1 MPIYLVFL
9 LCCILG
15 AEGSQMGAP
24 TQDRTV
30 FKKEDFYYY
39 NDDYYYYYNDGNLPV
54 LKKQVNFSP
63 PPLPPPP
70 TPSFTILFS

>member
-1 MPIYLVFL
+1 
-9 LCCILG
+9 
-15 AEGSQMGAP
+15 MGAP

-63 PPLPPPP
+63 PPYLHPP

>member
-1 MPIYLVFL
+1 
-9 LCCILG
+9 
-15 AEGSQMGAP
+15 MGAP

-63 PPLPPPP
+63 PPLPTNVIGKLGQNYRERKKTFFPMGVYKEL
-70 TPSFTILFS
+70 TF